1 MGMLSADENDDPLD
15 VRSWHQHPEP
25 VFRSRPD
32 HGVYGPGHD
41 SFFVSLDGTEEWFV
55 YHAKTTDRYTY
66 EGRTGRPQGLT
77 WRDGVPDFGLPLPLT
92 MDIPLPAVDPGPSN
106 TSAGMSGGVAGVS
119 ACGRCAGRAGHRG
132 RPIPRAGTSSVDG
145 SGSSLR
151 YLDEERLDAG
161 GLEVQCLKL

>member
-1 MGMLSADENDDPLD
+1 MGMLSADENDDLLD
-15 VRSWHQHPEP
+15 VRLWHQHPEP

-41 SFFVSLDGTEEWFV
+41 SFFVSPDGTEEWFV

-106 TSAGMSGGVAGVS
+106 TSVGMSGGVAGVS
-119 ACGRCAGRAGHRG
+119 ACGQVRRPSRTPRQGRNELGQR
-132 RPIPRAGTSSVDG
+132 
-145 SGSSLR
+145 LR
-151 YLDEERLDAG
+151 
-161 GLEVQCLKL
+161 